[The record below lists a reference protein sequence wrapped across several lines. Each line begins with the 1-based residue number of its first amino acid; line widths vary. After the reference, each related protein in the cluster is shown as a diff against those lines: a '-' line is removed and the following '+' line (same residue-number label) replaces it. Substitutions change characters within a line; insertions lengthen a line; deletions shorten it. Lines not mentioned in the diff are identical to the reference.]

1 MAEVSELKRLAG
13 IRACDFVESGMLVG
27 LGTGSTVRYTILELG
42 KRIKNDGLKIRGVPT
57 SLATESLALELGIP
71 LIELPPDKKLDIIID
86 GADEFDLGFNLIKG
100 GGGALLREKI
110 VAQRALRMIVVAD
123 QSKQVNTLGNF
134 PLPIEVTPFAH
145 ECTMNEIKEIL
156 DCEVIIRKVDGNK
169 FNTDNDNFIL
179 DAHVGPKIEN
189 PKEIESK
196 LLQIPGVVQVGLFV
210 NMCDDVVLATK
221 YGIEVLSK

>member
-1 MAEVSELKRLAG
+1 M
-13 IRACDFVESGMLVG
+13 
-27 LGTGSTVRYTILELG
+27 
-42 KRIKNDGLKIRGVPT
+42 PT

-134 PLPIEVTPFAH
+134 PPNRGDPI
-145 ECTMNEIKEIL
+145 
-156 DCEVIIRKVDGNK
+156 R
-169 FNTDNDNFIL
+169 
-179 DAHVGPKIEN
+179 
-189 PKEIESK
+189 S
-196 LLQIPGVVQVGLFV
+196 
-210 NMCDDVVLATK
+210 
-221 YGIEVLSK
+221 

>member
-42 KRIKNDGLKIRGVPT
+42 KRMKNDGLKIKGVPT

-71 LIELPPDKKLDIIID
+71 LMELPPDKKLDIIID

-156 DCEVIIRKVDGNK
+156 DCEVIIRKVDDDI

-221 YGIEVLSK
+221 DGIEVLSK

>member
-1 MAEVSELKRLAG
+1 M
-13 IRACDFVESGMLVG
+13 
-27 LGTGSTVRYTILELG
+27 
-42 KRIKNDGLKIRGVPT
+42 KNHGLKIKGVPT

-156 DCEVIIRKVDGNK
+156 DCEVIIRKVDGNI

-221 YGIEVLSK
+221 DGIEVLSK

>member
-42 KRIKNDGLKIRGVPT
+42 KRMKNHGLKIKGVPT

-156 DCEVIIRKVDGNK
+156 DCEVIIRKVDGNI

-179 DAHVGPKIEN
+179 DAHVGPRIEN

-221 YGIEVLSK
+221 DGIEVLSR

>member
-42 KRIKNDGLKIRGVPT
+42 KRMKNHGLKIKAVPT
-57 SLATESLALELGIP
+57 SLATESLSLELGIP

-86 GADEFDLGFNLIKG
+86 GADEFDLDFNLIKG

-123 QSKQVNTLGNF
+123 QSKQVSTLGNF

-145 ECTMNEIKEIL
+145 ECTMNEIREIL
-156 DCEVIIRKVDGNK
+156 DCEVIIRKVDGNI

-210 NMCDDVVLATK
+210 DMCDDVVLATK
-221 YGIEVLSK
+221 DGIEVLSK

>member
-27 LGTGSTVRYTILELG
+27 LGTGSTVRYTIMELG
-42 KRIKNDGLKIRGVPT
+42 KRMKNDGLKIKGVPT

-71 LIELPPDKKLDIIID
+71 LIDLPPDKKLDIIID

-145 ECTMNEIKEIL
+145 ECTMNEIKGIL
-156 DCEVIIRKVDGNK
+156 DCEVIIRKVNENI

-179 DAHVGPKIEN
+179 DAHVGPKIDD

-221 YGIEVLSK
+221 DGIEVLSK

>member
-27 LGTGSTVRYTILELG
+27 LGTGSTVRYTIMELG
-42 KRIKNDGLKIRGVPT
+42 KRMKNDGLKIKGVPT

-71 LIELPPDKKLDIIID
+71 LIDLPPDKKLDIIID
-86 GADEFDLGFNLIKG
+86 GADEFDLGSNLIKG

-145 ECTMNEIKEIL
+145 ECTMNEIKGIL
-156 DCEVIIRKVDGNK
+156 DCEVIIRKVNEK
-169 FNTDNDNFIL
+169 IFNTDNDNFIL
-179 DAHVGPKIEN
+179 DAHVGPKIDD

-221 YGIEVLSK
+221 DGIEVLSK

>member
-42 KRIKNDGLKIRGVPT
+42 KRMKNDGLKIKGVPT
-57 SLATESLALELGIP
+57 SLATESLAHEIGIP

-123 QSKQVNTLGNF
+123 QSKQVNTLGSF

-156 DCEVIIRKVDGNK
+156 DCEVIIRKVDGNI

-196 LLQIPGVVQVGLFV
+196 LLQIPGVVQAGLFV
-210 NMCDDVVLATK
+210 NMCDEVVLATK
-221 YGIEVLSK
+221 DGIEVLSR

>member
-42 KRIKNDGLKIRGVPT
+42 KRMKNDGLKIKGVPT
-57 SLATESLALELGIP
+57 SLATESLAHEIGIP

-123 QSKQVNTLGNF
+123 QSKQVNTLGSF

-156 DCEVIIRKVDGNK
+156 DCEVIIRKVDGNI

-221 YGIEVLSK
+221 DGIEVLSR

>member
-42 KRIKNDGLKIRGVPT
+42 KRMKNHGLKIKGVPT

-156 DCEVIIRKVDGNK
+156 DCEVIIRKVDGNI

-179 DAHVGPKIEN
+179 DANVGPKIEN

-221 YGIEVLSK
+221 DGIEVLSR

>member
-42 KRIKNDGLKIRGVPT
+42 KRMKNDGLKIKGVPT

-123 QSKQVNTLGNF
+123 QSKQVNTLGDF

-145 ECTMNEIKEIL
+145 ECMMSEIKEIL
-156 DCEVIIRKVDGNK
+156 DCEVIIRKVDGDI

-179 DAHVGPKIEN
+179 DAHVGPKIDD

-221 YGIEVLSK
+221 DGIEVLSK

>member
-42 KRIKNDGLKIRGVPT
+42 KRMKNDGLKIKGVPT
-57 SLATESLALELGIP
+57 SLATESLAHEIGIP

-156 DCEVIIRKVDGNK
+156 DCEVIIRKVDGNI

-179 DAHVGPKIEN
+179 DAHVGPKIDD

-221 YGIEVLSK
+221 DGIEVLSK